1 MARVSFGIFEFDPET
16 TELWRNGLPVRLQAQ
31 PARVQATLLEKCG
44 EKFDPDVVIR
54 AEKK

>member
-1 MARVSFGIFEFDPET
+1 MARVSFGIFAFDPET
-16 TELWRNGLPVRLQAQ
+16 AKLWRNGLPVRLQAQ
-31 PARVQATLLEKCG
+31 PARVPATLLEKCG